1 MNNSIAV
8 KIGMKQEKRWMVLF
22 YFMVTLWVVSVG
34 STLAQWIY
42 GISPLVDTNISLFY
56 ITLPLLSIYLFYFF
70 VTIFIFCVYLIGYNK
85 VKNYQLRKIT
95 KAREQLKSP
104 THNEKILQ
112 SFHLTTSK
120 SNHTFDDLC
129 SIIIPSRNEE
139 NVIGNTVR
147 HCLLQTYQN
156 IEIII
161 ICHNCDDRT
170 FYEAQVNDIRVK
182 AVDFRTKE
190 SGKGVA
196 LNEGLKRANG
206 KYILVLDSD
215 AMLSRDFIETAIPLF
230 DDNYA
235 AVQGRYV
242 PSNRDYNFVT
252 RLLALEGDL
261 WSTSYMTARSF
272 LGQGVFL
279 GGTGYIVRADVLSEV
294 GDFTNHLVDDFELSC
309 RLLKK
314 KHKIAFAPLS
324 IDYDEKPPTFD
335 IMIRQ
340 RARWAKGFISLLKR
354 RVLRPTDILGNIYW
368 LGTVATMSSFL
379 ILLIAAYNAVYDV
392 LFGYYPYIYAFVPL
406 QTWFLLIG
414 SIMSMQCLVLVKQYG
429 LKKGLKYSR
438 DLPAYNLFS
447 IYAFAALLKAF
458 FVRSWQN
465 TKTSHGFVT
474 DKERERI
481 EKVENRV

>member
-1 MNNSIAV
+1 
-8 KIGMKQEKRWMVLF
+8 MKQEKRWIALF
-22 YFMVTLWVVSVG
+22 YVLVSLWIISVA
-34 STLAQWIY
+34 STLDQWIF
-42 GISPLVDTNISLFY
+42 GITPLVDTNINLFY
-56 ITLPLLSIYLFYFF
+56 ITLPLLSIYLFYFL
-70 VTIFIFCVYLIGYNK
+70 VSIFIFCIYLLGYNK
-85 VKNYQLRKIT
+85 VKNYQMRKIT
-95 KAREQLKSP
+95 ESRNHLKLYP
-104 THNEKILQ
+104 GNEKIFQ
-112 SFHLTTSK
+112 SFDMSTRN
-120 SNHTFDDLC
+120 SNYAFNDLC

-156 IEIII
+156 IEVIV

-170 FYEAQVNDIRVK
+170 FSEAQVQDSRVK
-182 AVDFRTKE
+182 AIDFRTKAT
-190 SGKGVA
+190 GKGVA
-196 LNEGLKRANG
+196 LNEGVKMANG
-206 KYILVLDSD
+206 KYILILDSD

-252 RLLALEGDL
+252 KLLALEGDL
-261 WSTSYMTARSF
+261 WSTSYMTARS
-272 LGQGVFL
+272 LLSKEVFL
-279 GGTGYIVRADVLSEV
+279 GGTGYIIRTDILSEV

-340 RARWAKGFISLLKR
+340 RARWAKGFLSLLKK
-354 RVLRPTDILGNIYW
+354 RVLRPSDILGNIYW
-368 LGTVATMSSFL
+368 LGPLATLSSLL
-379 ILLIAAYNAVYDV
+379 ILVIAAYNAIYNI
-392 LFGYYPYIYAFVPL
+392 LFGYYPYLYAFVPL
-406 QTWFLLIG
+406 HLWFLLIG

-429 LKKGLKYSR
+429 ILKGLKRAAY
-438 DLPAYNLFS
+438 LPAYNLFS

-465 TKTSHGFVT
+465 TKTLHGFVT
-474 DKERERI
+474 DKEREQI
-481 EKVENRV
+481 ESVERKV